1 MTLNRREG
9 DSMDQEVDNDGR
21 EKMAVADWDQGDQD
35 ALIITCGDGRDI
47 GGQTGWDREIAGVV
61 CGCGPGLGLDRANV
75 FTDLSSVDPVR
86 TGTGIAA
93 GCVST
98 DRIGSASA
106 GAWYFKRLTPV
117 LHGTTF
123 RCLRTH

>member
-1 MTLNRREG
+1 
-9 DSMDQEVDNDGR
+9 MDQEVNDDGR
-21 EKMAVADWDQGDQD
+21 EKMAVANGDQGDQD
-35 ALIITCGDGRDI
+35 ALVITCGDGRDI
-47 GGQTGWDREIAGVV
+47 GGQTGWDREITGVV
-61 CGCGPGLGLDRANV
+61 CGFGPGLGLDRADV

-98 DRIGSASA
+98 DCIGSKSA
-106 GAWYFKRLTPV
+106 GARYFKRLTPV
-117 LHGTTF
+117 LHETTF